1 MWGGS
6 LTGRDEFIHPRS
18 NIKVTVWNEF
28 SSIFIYPILFL
39 AFCFYVFF
47 GGGGGYIVKE
57 LRPNGL
63 NTVFIVINNSC
74 VCYSA
79 TEIRLV
85 IFKA

>member
-1 MWGGS
+1 M
-6 LTGRDEFIHPRS
+6 GRDEFLHARS

-28 SSIFIYPILFL
+28 SSVFIYPILFL
-39 AFCFYVFF
+39 ASCFYVFF
-47 GGGGGYIVKE
+47 GGGGGFYVVKQ

-63 NTVFIVINNSC
+63 NLVIIVINNSC

-79 TEIRLV
+79 TEIRPV